1 MTTNK
6 ITSKIKKNILEKKY
20 YLDIY
25 KQNNLHKNIA
35 VIISM

>member
-20 YLDIY
+20 YLD
-25 KQNNLHKNIA
+25 KQNNLHMKTTF
-35 VIISM
+35 IISM